1 MLKPVTLPV
10 GIQQPEARIVEL
22 QRQLWDVFA
31 IAETRVLQPPDE
43 VVEFRGTLQQ
53 PSDRA
58 YEAIGPR
65 FKAAGYTALLYRDQR
80 GDVVQALKGVE
91 QARPGRVWV
100 NLMLLALTLMTTLMA
115 GALVAGVP
123 VASLEVFAR
132 RPELLLAGLPFS
144 SALLLILGVHEM
156 GHYVAGK
163 VHRAA
168 VTLPYFIPLPPFGV
182 LPLGTLGAFIQ
193 LRSPIRHRR
202 ALFDIGL
209 AGPAAGLV
217 VAVAVF
223 AIGVSMSRPVLASAG
238 SQTLGRSLFTTAVI
252 GLVQPI
258 AVRPGMALEL
268 NPLLLAGWLGLFVT
282 VINLLP
288 IGQLDGGHILYAA
301 IGRNA
306 QLIGLGTIGVLL
318 TVGYLTVSPT
328 WILWGLL
335 GLFFGVRHAPTL
347 DDITPL
353 DPARRALAVATLVVF
368 ALIFVPVPFR

>member
-1 MLKPVTLPV
+1 MLKPVTLSV
-10 GIQQPEARIVEL
+10 GIQQPEASIAEL

-31 IAETRVLQPPDE
+31 IADTRVLQPPDE
-43 VVEFRGTLQQ
+43 VVEFRGALQQ

-58 YEAIGPR
+58 YAAIGPR
-65 FKAAGYTALLYRDQR
+65 FKAAGYTALLYHDQTQ
-80 GDVVQALKGVE
+80 DVVQALKGVE
-91 QARPGRVWV
+91 QGRPGRVWV
-100 NLMLLALTLMTTLMA
+100 NLLLLALTIVTTLMA
-115 GALVAGVP
+115 GALVAGVR

-132 RPELLLAGLPFS
+132 QPDLLLAGLPFA

-163 VHRAA
+163 AHRAV
-168 VTLPYFIPLPPFGV
+168 VTLPYFIPLPPFGA

-223 AIGVSMSRPVLASAG
+223 AVGVALSQPVLAASG
-238 SQTLGRSLFTTAVI
+238 SSTLGRSLFTTAVI
-252 GLVQPI
+252 GLMHPV
-258 AVRPGMALEL
+258 AVRPGMALEI

-306 QLIGLGTIGVLL
+306 RLIGLGTIGVLL

-353 DPARRALAVATLVVF
+353 DPARRLLAVATLIVF